1 MDNNSLGKLD
11 PAFKAKW
18 VAALRSGDYQQGT
31 GNLDDMG
38 KFCCLGV
45 ACRLTD
51 IPTRSS
57 FNTPLPTPPAAYFHK
72 VETWWQSLPKNVYRV
87 VNPVVYVEDVPWRL
101 AELNDG
107 TPARPGGM
115 TFAEI
120 ADLIE
125 AQL

>member
-1 MDNNSLGKLD
+1 MDTNSLGKLD

-31 GNLDDMG
+31 GALSVDG

-45 ACRLTD
+45 ACAITD
-51 IPTRSS
+51 IPLRTPDDHMHFILPPETHLSEIVKWWQTLPQDQCSTRS
-57 FNTPLPTPPAAYFHK
+57 PDVMAANG
-72 VETWWQSLPKNVYRV
+72 VRMALS
-87 VNPVVYVEDVPWRL
+87 
-101 AELNDG
+101 ELNDSG
-107 TPARPGGM
+107 K

>member
-1 MDNNSLGKLD
+1 MDTNPLGKLD

-31 GNLDDMG
+31 GNLDYMG

-57 FNTPLPTPPAAYFHK
+57 SDAPLAMTSADYLHK
-72 VETWWQSLPKNVYRV
+72 VETWWQSLPEDVNRV
-87 VNPVVYVEDVPWRL
+87 INPAVYVEGVPRRL
-101 AELNDG
+101 SELNDG
-107 TPARPGGM
+107 TPFHPSR